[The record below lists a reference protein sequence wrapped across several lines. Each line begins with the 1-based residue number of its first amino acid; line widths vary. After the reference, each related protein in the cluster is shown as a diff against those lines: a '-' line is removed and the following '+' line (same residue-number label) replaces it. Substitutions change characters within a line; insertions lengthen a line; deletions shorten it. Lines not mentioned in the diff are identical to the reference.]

1 MRGFKRF
8 HRNLGIES
16 QPASTSPVIFAF
28 AVGTVVAVAKTVAA
42 VLTGSASMLAEAVHS
57 WVDTA
62 TECFLVTSYFAAR
75 RPADVSHPLGYGRDS
90 YVWSLFASLGMFI
103 VGAEVGVWRGIA
115 QLHSSD
121 TGTDYWFGYLVVAIS
136 FVLEGLSFRQA
147 LRFTRDRAGE
157 QHRGLLEHVWK
168 TSDSQLR
175 AVFAEDFVALVTLAL
190 AALGMALHQITG
202 QVVYDAAGSILI
214 GVLMGG
220 AGLVLINLN
229 RQLLAGMSLTPEQR
243 AVVLALVKS
252 APQVERITFLF
263 TEFIGPGRI
272 LLAAHVGI
280 AGEHSQAELA
290 HILRALEQGIM
301 ANKHVGQAILTLATP
316 QEKDL

>member
-1 MRGFKRF
+1 MSGTSGRSRPATMRGFKRF
-8 HRNLGIES
+8 HRNLGIDS

-28 AVGTVVAVAKTVAA
+28 VVGTVVAVAKTVAA

-75 RPADVSHPLGYGRDS
+75 RPVDASHPLGYGRDS

-103 VGAEVGVWRGIA
+103 VGAEVGVWRGIT
-115 QLHSSD
+115 QLRSTD
-121 TGTDYWFGYLVVAIS
+121 TGTDYWFGYLVVAVS

-147 LRFTRDRAGE
+147 LRFMQDRAGE
-157 QHRGLLEHVWK
+157 QNRGLLEHVWK

-175 AVFAEDFVALVTLAL
+175 AVFAEDFVALVTLGV

-202 QVVYDAAGSILI
+202 NVAYDAAGSILI
-214 GVLMGG
+214 GVLMGA

-229 RQLLAGMSLTPEQR
+229 RQLLAGMPLTPEQR
-243 AVVLALVKS
+243 VVVLGLLKS
-252 APQVERITFLF
+252 APEVTR
-263 TEFIGPGRI
+263 
-272 LLAAHVGI
+272 V
-280 AGEHSQAELA
+280 
-290 HILRALEQGIM
+290 
-301 ANKHVGQAILTLATP
+301 
-316 QEKDL
+316 